1 MRTRLLFAL
10 LTATLIS
17 AASVDAGA
25 QAVNVS
31 RMGILTSGYT
41 WAYGSWH
48 VVESV
53 PDGGTDDNDFYISID
68 KYQIRM
74 KNKSLSD
81 VPLCV
86 VPETN
91 YANNDMDADMFGVG
105 PDEVLI
111 EFVGRYGE
119 DTYLMLDRKSKT
131 ISHFSAEDRAD
142 RGIKVTTEKCDPGTA
157 PAGYFDTLTSS
168 PVIGSW
174 VNVDDPEDTKTFTA
188 ENLRNEFIPAA
199 GGLEHYLW
207 AFIYSVDPESG
218 LLTARN
224 VFDKDGL
231 RTRTYKRQ
239 DE

>member
-1 MRTRLLFAL
+1 MKTKLLFAL
-10 LTATLIS
+10 LTATLLS

-31 RMGILTSGYT
+31 RMGILTSGYS

-53 PDGGTDDNDFYISID
+53 PDGGADENDFYISID
-68 KYQIRM
+68 KYQIRI
-74 KNKSLSD
+74 KDRSLPG

-86 VPETN
+86 IPETN
-91 YANNDMDADMFGVG
+91 YANNDMDADMFGAG
-105 PDEVLI
+105 PDEMLI

-131 ISHFSAEDRAD
+131 ISHFSAEDRSD
-142 RGIKVTTEKCDPGTA
+142 RGIKVTMEKYDSGTA
-157 PAGYFDTLTSS
+157 PAGYFDSLTSS

-174 VNVDDPEDTKTFTA
+174 ENVDDPGDTKTFTA
-188 ENLRNEFIPAA
+188 ENLRNEFIPVS

-207 AFIYSVDPESG
+207 GFIYRVDPGSG

-224 VFDKDGL
+224 VFDTEGS
-231 RTRTYKRQ
+231 RIRTYRRK
-239 DE
+239 